1 MRKLGITTTY
11 KDLEHLAVGETLE
24 RSAHMVPDKVCI
36 SFKEERVT
44 YRQLDERSQ
53 LLAAG
58 LQEIGIR
65 KGDRVSIYMSSCPE
79 FYIAFYALQKI
90 GAIIAWANPAY
101 RTQELTFILNNS
113 QAKAI
118 FVQKG
123 KDGFDNF
130 GLVQELRGDLPH
142 LAYVIAMGGGGG
154 EGVYAFEDV
163 LSIGKNKGL
172 TKPSIDIHQ
181 DLSMLI
187 YTSGTTGVPKGSMIT
202 HFQAV
207 RGGYSH
213 VGGVNATAD
222 DVFLGILPMSHSYG
236 CGTALIQPILIQAS
250 VILLEAFNGEQ
261 TLKMIDSAKPTI
273 QHGTPT
279 QYVIEMNHPNLDRY
293 DLSSLRAGYLAG
305 QICPEEVIQWG
316 EDRNIYLSSSWGNS
330 EVGPGCGTACPFGTS
345 LELRKKTVGKPI
357 PGTEAKAINPET
369 GNEVAT
375 GEIGELMV
383 RGPNVLKG
391 YWQNP
396 EETNKQLEK
405 DGWLHTGDLI
415 SIDEQGFIRMYGR
428 SKDLINRG
436 GLKIIPSEIESLILQ
451 HPQIEQA
458 CVVGT
463 PNPVLG
469 ESICACVIPRG
480 NAKISLQGVRD
491 FLKEK
496 VAKHKLP
503 DELLVLSDF
512 PKMPGGIKVKKYGA
526 DGVQEMASADKN
538 RETLR

>member
-1 MRKLGITTTY
+1 MKKLGITTTY
-11 KDLEHLAVGETLE
+11 KDLERLSVGEALE
-24 RSAHMVPDKVCI
+24 RSAQMVPDKVCI
-36 SFKEERVT
+36 FFKEEHIT
-44 YRQLDERSQ
+44 YRQLNEKSE

-58 LQEIGIR
+58 LQGIGVR
-65 KGDRVSIYMSSCPE
+65 KGDRVSMYMSSCLE

-90 GAIIAWANPAY
+90 GAILAWANPAY

-123 KDGFDNF
+123 KEGFDNL

-142 LAYVIAMGGGGG
+142 LSHVISMGGGSG
-154 EGVYAFEDV
+154 EGVVPFEDV
-163 LSIGKNKGL
+163 LSMGKKKGFV
-172 TKPSIDIHQ
+172 KPAIDIHQ

-202 HFQAV
+202 QFQAV

-213 VGGVNATAD
+213 VEGVNATAD

-236 CGTALIQPILIQAS
+236 CGTALLQPILIQAS
-250 VILLEAFNGEQ
+250 VVLLEAFNGEQ
-261 TLKMIDSAKPTI
+261 ALKMIDSAKPTI

-279 QYVIEMNHPNLDRY
+279 QYIIEMNHPNLDRY
-293 DLSSLRAGYLAG
+293 DLSSWRAGYLAG

-345 LELRKKTVGKPI
+345 LELRKKSVGKPI
-357 PGTEAKAINPET
+357 PGTDAKAINLET

-375 GEIGELMV
+375 GEIGEMMV

-436 GLKIIPSEIESLILQ
+436 GLKIIPSEIESLVLE
-451 HPQIEQA
+451 HPQVEQA
-458 CVVGT
+458 CIVGT

-469 ESICACVIPRG
+469 ESICACVISRG
-480 NAKISLQGVRD
+480 NAKISLQEIRD

-503 DELLVLSDF
+503 DELLIFSEF
-512 PKMPGGIKVKKYGA
+512 PKMPGGIKVKRYGA
-526 DGVQEMASADKN
+526 GGVQELASADTS
-538 RETLR
+538 REKLR